1 MNRTLKTVFLISL
14 IVNVLLVGMLFGALP
29 RSFGERRSFRDRFKA
44 DIEKLPEPART
55 RMRESIEQRR
65 TADKPALEEVGRA
78 RDDAL
83 RIVASDPFDEAAY
96 DRQVDKIAG
105 LRRALFERMSDNFKA
120 LVKDLPLEQRKAVAD
135 IFKRPPPGT
144 AG

>member
-14 IVNVLLVGMLFGALP
+14 IVNVLLVGVLFGALP

-105 LRRALFERMSDNFKA
+105 LRRALFERMSENFKA
-120 LVKDLPLEQRKAVAD
+120 VVKDLPVEQRKAVAD